1 MFYSGFRE
9 ARQGEQLLVVT
20 VRRRKTEGRAGRRN
34 GAETPRR
41 MNTKK
46 INISAQQQRGE
57 EGGEEEEEGIKMLCE
72 RPQQE
77 VGGGVIENGW
87 GESDRDTVSHPSCCV

>member
-1 MFYSGFRE
+1 MQMTCKLCRDADAVTH
-9 ARQGEQLLVVT
+9 ARDVLQWFSRGERLLVVT
-20 VRRRKTEGRAGRRN
+20 VRQRKTEGRAGRRN
-34 GAETPRR
+34 GAETLRR

-57 EGGEEEEEGIKMLCE
+57 EEEEVVGGIKMLCE

-77 VGGGVIENGW
+77 GGVV
-87 GESDRDTVSHPSCCV
+87 D